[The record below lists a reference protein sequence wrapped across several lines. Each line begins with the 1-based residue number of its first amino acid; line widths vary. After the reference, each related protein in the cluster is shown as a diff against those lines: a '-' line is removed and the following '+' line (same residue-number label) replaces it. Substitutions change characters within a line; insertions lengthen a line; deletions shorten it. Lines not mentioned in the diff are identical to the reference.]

1 MEAYGMRATFRI
13 LGVVAF
19 VASVSYFLFNHLYI
33 IPKNRRQEKQKKAV
47 PVQHVAAKENG
58 TDKNQMDDNG
68 HVYDAFLVEK
78 LIEPVSR

>member
-33 IPKNRRQEKQKKAV
+33 IPKNRRQEKQKKAI
-47 PVQHVAAKENG
+47 PVQQVAAKENG
-58 TDKNQMDDNG
+58 TDKNQKGDNG
-68 HVYDAFLVEK
+68 HVNDAFVVEK
-78 LIEPVSR
+78 PSESVD